1 MQTIHEL
8 VHGRQVF
15 TVEDTASV
23 LSAAQQMKQHNIGAL
38 PVIRGGKLVGIFS
51 ERDLMKRVVA
61 EQRDPANTKVGD
73 VMTQNPRVVGPNES
87 FETCLKMMKEHGFRH
102 VPVSDGGKLMGL
114 VSLRDVLL
122 RDLEEKDGE
131 VKMMRAYIHT
141 NT

>member
-1 MQTIHEL
+1 MQIREL
-8 VHGRQVF
+8 VEGRQIF
-15 TVEDTASV
+15 TVEETATV
-23 LSAAQQMKQHNIGAL
+23 LSAAQQMKQNNVGAL
-38 PVIRGGKLVGIFS
+38 PVVRGGNLVGIFS
-51 ERDLMKRVVA
+51 ERDLMRRVVA
-61 EQRDPANTKVGD
+61 EQRNPATTKVSE
-73 VMTQNPRVVGPNES
+73 VMTANPRAVGPDES

-102 VPVSDGGKLMGL
+102 VPVWDGSVLMGL